1 MTEQTTGTRPIRDE
15 AAVNQLFEA
24 ITDEESRQIFR
35 ETRSEALTAKELS
48 ERCDIATSTA
58 YRKLEQLVDIGLLE
72 EQIRF
77 NCTTKHAREYTHDID
92 GIELDVTA
100 TGLSVVIS
108 EEVPDQPEQPL
119 SAD

>member
-1 MTEQTTGTRPIRDE
+1 MTDQAPGTRPIRDE

-24 ITDEESRQIFR
+24 ITDEDSRTILR

-48 ERCDIATSTA
+48 KRCDVATSTA
-58 YRKLEQLVDIGLLE
+58 YRKLEQLVDIGLLD

-77 NCTTKHAREYTHDID
+77 TSTTRHAREYTHDID
-92 GIELDVTA
+92 SIELDVTA

-108 EEVPDQPEQPL
+108 EAGAEQTDQPL